1 MTLDKVHVLIIGAVG
16 ATGLLIAQGLKRS
29 NISVEVFE
37 RQSYEKYI
45 ERAGAWGMALHWSTP
60 NVEACLPP
68 KLFEQLQTAQTDPWT
83 VLTDEDAKTI
93 PMVNGKTGELLTYV
107 KAEGPRRV
115 HRGRLRDLFRNG
127 VDVHFGM
134 ELTDFSV
141 EGDIVTARFNN
152 GSEARKGFYLVGADG
167 RKSLHFH
174 MRQLVKLN
182 FTTSSKQGPQFSCAP
197 RLQRITPISPHRVCK
212 FISQA
217 HPCLTLGR
225 SLTHY
230 RILAT
235 RLRLNKLVIFA
246 ARFILLQR
254 SLGPHPDQNTYFFL
268 TRKPCLQTIFVV
280 TGNSDS
286 ILLVADVP
294 DPDKPETW
302 VFQLSLSLWNEG
314 QQPETFEE
322 RVRIFKELAAN
333 YCEPFKSVAEW
344 VGEDVKITLSDFST
358 WKKIQ
363 PWKNYNGR
371 VTITG
376 DAAHPMVPYRAQG
389 LNNALEDAGQY
400 VRAIVRVVNGEEDL
414 ASAIRSYD
422 ADAYKRGKNDVGISD
437 AQMYACHHWDALQ
450 KSSILADGFGKSE

>member
-1 MTLDKVHVLIIGAVG
+1 
-16 ATGLLIAQGLKRS
+16 
-29 NISVEVFE
+29 
-37 RQSYEKYI
+37 
-45 ERAGAWGMALHWSTP
+45 MALHWSTP

-167 RKSLHFH
+167 PRSKVRSFLVPPGSSELHPSPLTVF
-174 MRQLVKLN
+174 N
-182 FTTSSKQGPQFSCAP
+182 FGYSFTAEQARYLRST
-197 RLQRITPISPHRVCK
+197 IHPI
-212 FISQA
+212 
-217 HPCLTLGR
+217 
-225 SLTHY
+225 
-230 RILAT
+230 AT
-235 RLRLNKLVIFA
+235 
-246 ARFILLQR
+246 
-254 SLGPHPDQNTYFFL
+254 LGPHPDQNTYFFL
-268 TRKPCLQTIFVV
+268 TL
-280 TGNSDS
+280 
-286 ILLVADVP
+286 ADVP